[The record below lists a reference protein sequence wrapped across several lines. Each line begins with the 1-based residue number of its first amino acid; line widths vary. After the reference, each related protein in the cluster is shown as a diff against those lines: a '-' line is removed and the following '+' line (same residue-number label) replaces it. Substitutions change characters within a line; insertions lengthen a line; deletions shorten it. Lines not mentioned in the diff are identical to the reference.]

1 MAPVAPPGRRQGTPF
16 IRTASRAFPYRR
28 FQSRG
33 GLVPPTVPRG
43 PRAAP
48 AVPRLPS
55 GGSGAAMEGEPPP
68 VEERRRLQQELNEFV
83 ESCCRTL
90 EEVTASLGWSLD
102 RLDPGEEAAEVRGAC
117 ARVLLGAL
125 SLRSS
130 VAGEESAWELPPV
143 CGACW
148 APGTGPGAPWTPA
161 GLGWRTGTPSAEL
174 RLEEKVKMRWVR
186 RGGRSGL

>member
-1 MAPVAPPGRRQGTPF
+1 MAAWSRPQFPEARARRRQFGCF
-16 IRTASRAFPYRR
+16 LLAASFW
-28 FQSRG
+28 
-33 GLVPPTVPRG
+33 
-43 PRAAP
+43 
-48 AVPRLPS
+48 RLPS
-55 GGSGAAMEGEPPP
+55 GGLGAAMEGEPPP
-68 VEERRRLQQELNEFV
+68 MEERRRLQQELNEFV

-102 RLDPGEEAAEVRGAC
+102 RLDPGEEAAEVRRVC

-148 APGTGPGAPWTPA
+148 APGTRPGAPLTPA
-161 GLGWRTGTPSAEL
+161 GRGWDTGAPSAEL
-174 RLEEKVKMRWVR
+174 RL
-186 RGGRSGL
+186 